1 MKKTVIP
8 IPNFLKVLPQPAIL
22 AVISY
27 IVMAVVIMLPLN
39 IGDYDPQYQE
49 NQKYNFGYR
58 FLLLVILLIPM
69 GLSVYSI
76 YCMMKGSC
84 VVWSWIN
91 ALVIALWVLLF
102 ILATFMSSEQF
113 KNSSR

>member
-8 IPNFLKVLPQPAIL
+8 LPDFLKVLPQPAIL

-49 NQKYNFGYR
+49 TKNYNFGYR

-113 KNSSR
+113 KNRN